1 MRIVHRALDETAGHA
16 VFLDNVDT
24 LFASAHRAPLRE
36 RTRAF
41 LERSRQQ
48 FFAGTGDPPSVHE
61 LRDLAR
67 AWRALE
73 AAHR

>member
-1 MRIVHRALDETAGHA
+1 MRIVHRALDETAGQT
-16 VFLDNVDT
+16 VFLDNVES
-24 LFASAHRAPLRE
+24 LFATPHRAPLRE

-48 FFAGTGDPPSVHE
+48 FFAGTGEAPSIGE
-61 LRDLAR
+61 LRDFAR

-73 AAHR
+73 AGRR

>member
-1 MRIVHRALDETAGHA
+1 MITVVQAISII
-16 VFLDNVDT
+16 LDNVES
-24 LFASAHRAPLRE
+24 LFATPHRAPLRE

-41 LERSRQQ
+41 LEKSRQQ
-48 FFAGTGDPPSVHE
+48 FFAGTGAPPSIGE
-61 LRDLAR
+61 LRDFAR